1 MCGLLQSK
9 KIAIEKLAIDYA
21 VNFPGVCSCV
31 VGMDSVQQ
39 VLTNIETT
47 CTGLREVE
55 QRLRDRIM
63 RRYFDRLENAN
74 WEGVDVQKYWKRL
87 KALGLVALAAHR
99 HSSVESIASTMTSFS
114 LS

>member
-63 RRYFDRLENAN
+63 RR
-74 WEGVDVQKYWKRL
+74 
-87 KALGLVALAAHR
+87 
-99 HSSVESIASTMTSFS
+99 
-114 LS
+114 

>member
-1 MCGLLQSK
+1 MYGLLQSK
-9 KIAIEKLAIDYA
+9 NIAIEKLAIDYA

-87 KALGLVALAAHR
+87 KALGLVALATHR